1 MKKSAACAVVLLLL
15 TSCNLV
21 SSYNAASLFLNYTP
35 SGHCPDLT
43 LVNYG
48 PDNISFLTGDKSS
61 AEVKV
66 GASGP
71 LSRIVGSEQRSNG
84 SYPMGGGVVKNGA
97 SYTYDLGLKCSPTS
111 PEVRLSSAV
120 YSTLILAEDPTT
132 ASGLKVAVA
141 PPLGSY

>member
-1 MKKSAACAVVLLLL
+1 MKKSAACAVVLVLL

-66 GASGP
+66 GTSGP
-71 LSRIVGSEQRSNG
+71 LSRIVGSDQRGDG
-84 SYPMGGGVVKNGA
+84 SYPMGGGIVKNGA
-97 SYTYDLGLKCSPTS
+97 SYTYDLGLKCSPAS
-111 PEVRLSSAV
+111 VELRQQYGV
-120 YSTLILAEDPTT
+120 YSVLTLTEDSTS
-132 ASGLKVAVA
+132 ASGLIITVA

>member
-1 MKKSAACAVVLLLL
+1 MKKQAAFAVVLLLL

-21 SSYNAASLFLNYTP
+21 NSYNLADLFLRYTP

-48 PDNISFLTGDKSS
+48 PDTISFLTGDKSS

-71 LSRIVGSEQRSNG
+71 LSRIVGSEQRSDG
-84 SYPMGGGVVKNGA
+84 SYPMGGGVVKNRDP
-97 SYTYDLGLKCSPTS
+97 YTYDLGLKCSAAS
-111 PEVRLSSAV
+111 VELRQNYSV
-120 YSTLILAEDPTT
+120 YSVLTLTEDSTS
-132 ASGLKVAVA
+132 ASGLTMTVA
-141 PPLGSY
+141 PPLGD